1 MLISAGQVV
10 SFVVKLYQ
18 KTVLQTFM
26 KRILLLVI
34 LSFPAVSQTYKF
46 SIGSNITSFVF
57 TNSAGANPSFLRP
70 ASGLHASLS
79 RESSLSKNFL
89 YDFGIHYNQF
99 NNVGD
104 VQNIPFSYASDF
116 IGLGAGIGPRLN
128 LGKGITLVTKANASV
143 AKMING
149 NQFLLNHYVDLAE
162 DDQFNSLRTMYGYS
176 FELSKQ
182 INPQVGVFIKYQ
194 HLDSYNFGSST
205 LNFIPSTFSLGLSL
219 SN

>member
-1 MLISAGQVV
+1 
-10 SFVVKLYQ
+10 
-18 KTVLQTFM
+18 M
-26 KRILLLVI
+26 KRILLLVL

-46 SIGSNITSFVF
+46 SIGSNITSFFF
-57 TNSAGANPSFLRP
+57 TNSAGANPSFLQP
-70 ASGLHASLS
+70 ASGLHASLT

-89 YDFGIHYNQF
+89 YDFDIQYNQF
-99 NNVGD
+99 NSVGD
-104 VQNIPFSYASDF
+104 TQNIPISYASDF

-128 LGKGITLVTKANASV
+128 LGKGITFIAKANASV
-143 AKMING
+143 SKMVNG
-149 NQFLLNHYVDLAE
+149 NQFLLNHYVDLAG

-182 INPQVGVFIKYQ
+182 ISPQVGIFIKYQ

-219 SN
+219 SK